1 MEKLDEILN
10 RSLKRLPVKNRLEDY
25 ALWSIWNDTV
35 GPAIARNAQPE
46 KIRNG
51 TLFVKV
57 SAPTWMQ
64 QLQYMRELLATKINE
79 RLERQV
85 VNSIFFIVGT
95 IPAATTRP
103 EPSISETSVDPSR
116 IPEAELL
123 ALKDRA
129 LEQSLR
135 KLMTAHLRR
144 RRQE

>member
-1 MEKLDEILN
+1 MEKLDEILS
-10 RSLKRLPVKNRLEDY
+10 RSLKRLPAKNRLEDY
-25 ALWSIWNDTV
+25 AIWSIWNDTV

-64 QLQYMRELLATKINE
+64 QLQYMRELLAAKINE

-95 IPAATTRP
+95 IPAETTRP
-103 EPSISETSVDPSR
+103 EPRISPPAIDPSG

-135 KLMTAHLRR
+135 KLITAHLQRKR
-144 RRQE
+144 EE